1 MKSLPLLVLGLVL
14 ALPAGAQ
21 TVTTQAPDAADSGAG
36 TTTPAEPTPTRNIM
50 PQTLNHKPNPTQPP
64 EEIARSI
71 DAFFKA
77 LHGDATAPANSQD
90 FYERAYDTFLN
101 STMLGSQKEKVSYF
115 VSKTQEAF
123 GIYGPLKDAEV
134 FDNYSVGSNVLVLTY
149 LSRQTVQPLIWRF
162 IYYRP
167 DKTWKLINLG
177 FGDNLYDL
185 LD

>member
-1 MKSLPLLVLGLVL
+1 MKCLPLLVLSLVL
-14 ALPAGAQ
+14 ALPAWAQ
-21 TVTTQAPDAADSGAG
+21 TVNTQVPDAGDTGAG
-36 TTTPAEPTPTRNIM
+36 TTTPAAPPRNIM

-64 EEIARSI
+64 EEIAHSI

-77 LHGDATAPANSQD
+77 LHGDPTAPANAQD

-123 GIYGPLKDAEV
+123 GIYGPLKDAEI

>member
-1 MKSLPLLVLGLVL
+1 MKRFVLLLSFL
-14 ALPAGAQ
+14 AVPVWAQ
-21 TVTTQAPDAADSGAG
+21 SVTTTMPDTGTAPQ
-36 TTTPAEPTPTRNIM
+36 TRTPARGIM
-50 PQTLNHKPNPTQPP
+50 PQTLNHKPNATQPP
-64 EEIARSI
+64 AEIAHSI

-77 LHGDATAPANSQD
+77 LHGDPTASPNSQD
-90 FYERAYDTFLN
+90 FYEKAYDTFL
-101 STMLGSQKEKVSYF
+101 SGTILGEQKEKMSYF

-123 GIYGPLKDAEV
+123 GIYGPLKDAEI

-149 LSRQTVQPLIWRF
+149 LSRHNIQPLIWRF

>member
-1 MKSLPLLVLGLVL
+1 MKYPALLVLSLVL
-14 ALPAGAQ
+14 ALPAWAQ
-21 TVTTQAPDAADSGAG
+21 SVNTQAPDPDLSGG
-36 TTTPAEPTPTRNIM
+36 STPAATTSTPTRNIM
-50 PQTLNHKPNPTQPP
+50 PQTLNHKANPTPP
-64 EEIARSI
+64 PAEIAHAI
-71 DAFFKA
+71 DTFFKT
-77 LHGDATAPANSQD
+77 LHGDPTAPANSQD
-90 FYERAYDTFLN
+90 FYEKAYDTFMGG
-101 STMLGSQKEKVSYF
+101 TMLDKQKEKMSYF

-149 LSRQTVQPLIWRF
+149 LSRQTIQPLIWRF

>member
-1 MKSLPLLVLGLVL
+1 
-14 ALPAGAQ
+14 
-21 TVTTQAPDAADSGAG
+21 
-36 TTTPAEPTPTRNIM
+36 M

-64 EEIARSI
+64 AEIAHAI
-71 DAFFKA
+71 DAFFKT
-77 LHGDATAPANSQD
+77 LHGDPTAPANAQD

-101 STMLGSQKEKVSYF
+101 GTMLGTQKEKISYF
-115 VSKTQEAF
+115 ISKTQEAF
-123 GIYGPLKDAEV
+123 GIYGPLKDAEI